1 VLRCRECARPCFLS
15 ALGPALYACCNLAVV
30 RAVALDHLGFASVTL
45 EGLTL
50 DTWPMYVKVRWS
62 GQLVDLA
69 PPEGIAA
76 AGSPSA
82 YPEGACLSF
91 FCPRSKY

>member
-1 VLRCRECARPCFLS
+1 MLRCRECARPCFLS
-15 ALGPALYACCNLAVV
+15 ALDPALYACCNLA
-30 RAVALDHLGFASVTL
+30 ALDRLGFASVTL

-50 DTWPMYVKVRWS
+50 DTWPLYVKVLWS

-82 YPEGACLSF
+82 YPEGGCLSF
-91 FCPRSKY
+91 LCPSIKVLT